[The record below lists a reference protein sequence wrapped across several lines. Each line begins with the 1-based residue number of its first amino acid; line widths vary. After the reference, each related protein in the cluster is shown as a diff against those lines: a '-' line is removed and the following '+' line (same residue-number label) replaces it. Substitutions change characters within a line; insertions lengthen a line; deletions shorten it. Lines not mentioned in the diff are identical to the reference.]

1 MIVPRDS
8 LHRGWELSLA
18 TLWTPLRGTRVVA
31 SWEAI
36 IVILITFFHWR
47 YQQTY
52 RTNPSPP
59 KNPASLTLTL
69 FFLLALYAEVTM
81 PH

>member
-8 LHRGWELSLA
+8 LHRGWELSVA

-52 RTNPSPP
+52 RANPP
-59 KNPASLTLTL
+59 KKPASLTLPS
-69 FFLLALYAEVTM
+69 FFCTQR
-81 PH
+81 